1 MQITKKIILAMLI
14 TLLVI
19 NIIYTPK
26 IFAISNII
34 SDANNFLDGANET
47 EMPINQENLKIT
59 SSKVYNILLACGIA
73 VAVVVGAV
81 LGIIFI
87 FSSVEG
93 KAKIQEAL
101 LPYVVG
107 CVVVFG
113 AFTIWKIAI
122 ETGNDIEN
130 EMSAFSLSATELSE
144 LTSEIDNGTKDIK
157 DLTDTELKKLWS
169 NNRID
174 TNIADKVKGSKD
186 DPRSQGKGTE
196 GMTVDEAINT
206 LGAAARKIYDECER
220 RGLVEKTETG
230 VKLK

>member
-26 IFAISNII
+26 IFAISDII

-47 EMPINQENLKIT
+47 EMPIDEENLKLT

-81 LGIIFI
+81 LGITFI

-113 AFTIWKIAI
+113 AFTIWKIVI
-122 ETGNDIEN
+122 ETGNSIES
-130 EMSAFSLSATELSE
+130 EMLVSENSESAQATQYGRVKCTKCGKENKLDRSELSLRE
-144 LTSEIDNGTKDIK
+144 KGKLSCKNVLEDGKVCGNKNFEDI
-157 DLTDTELKKLWS
+157 
-169 NNRID
+169 
-174 TNIADKVKGSKD
+174 
-186 DPRSQGKGTE
+186 
-196 GMTVDEAINT
+196 
-206 LGAAARKIYDECER
+206 
-220 RGLVEKTETG
+220 
-230 VKLK
+230 

>member
-1 MQITKKIILAMLI
+1 MQISKKIILTMLMA
-14 TLLVI
+14 LLII
-19 NIIYTPK
+19 NIICTPK
-26 IFAISNII
+26 IFAISDII
-34 SDANNFLDGANET
+34 KDANDFLDDTKE
-47 EMPINQENLKIT
+47 EELPINQDNLKTT

-73 VAVVVGAV
+73 VAVAVGAI

-122 ETGNDIEN
+122 ETGNGIEN